1 MTSLPQLLLIQFSDL
16 EHIKCPSG
24 NISDASYV
32 SGFTRFISRFR
43 TPSLQAQQYLKNT
56 LLDFKQHQSYDKV
69 YKSLLECDYLKNIV
83 NRKSK
88 HHQAGFKEHITRY
101 LRWLHKDSGFNIE
114 ACHIYKARKKAKRK
128 WITKEDLSDSRASQK
143 QIKQSQKY
151 QLRVTELIL

>member
-1 MTSLPQLLLIQFSDL
+1 MSNP
-16 EHIKCPSG
+16 
-24 NISDASYV
+24 
-32 SGFTRFISRFR
+32 FISRFR

-114 ACHIYKARKKAKRK
+114 ACHRYSMEGQVGAKV
-128 WITKEDLSDSRASQK
+128 IATKQWSKGESG
-143 QIKQSQKY
+143 
-151 QLRVTELIL
+151 

>member
-16 EHIKCPSG
+16 EPIKCPSG
-24 NISDASYV
+24 NISEASYV

-114 ACHIYKARKKAKRK
+114 ACHRYSMEGQVGAKV
-128 WITKEDLSDSRASQK
+128 IATKHWSKGEPSCMK
-143 QIKQSQKY
+143 H
-151 QLRVTELIL
+151 E